1 MMRVKYMRD
10 RYMEDADQLFYSST
24 GDRNRF
30 KLQCM
35 GFRLDKGSM
44 FL

>member
-10 RYMEDADQLFYSST
+10 YFMEDADQLFCNPT
-24 GDRNRF
+24 GDRNRS

-35 GFRLDKGSM
+35 GFRLDKGSV
-44 FL
+44 F